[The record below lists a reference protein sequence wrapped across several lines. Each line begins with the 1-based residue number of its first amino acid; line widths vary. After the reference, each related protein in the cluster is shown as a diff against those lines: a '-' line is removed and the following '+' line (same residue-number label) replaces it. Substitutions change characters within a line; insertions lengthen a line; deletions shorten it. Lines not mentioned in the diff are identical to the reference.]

1 MANETV
7 QITDKASALG
17 TTRYA
22 KVDAN
27 GNLQVTA
34 AVQGQGTQLTAS
46 ATGGAGALTASLGGT
61 ANKTTYITGFL
72 VTGSGATAASVIN
85 VTITGTITGTLN
97 YNIVVP
103 AGATTSIQPT
113 GQTFAIPIAAS
124 GTNQAIV
131 VNVPSFGSGNT
142 NAAVS
147 AYGFQ
152 L

>member
-7 QITDKASALG
+7 QITDKASAVG

-22 KVDAN
+22 KIDQN
-27 GNLQVTA
+27 GSLLVSLVAGGTPVT
-34 AVQGQGTQLTAS
+34 GS
-46 ATGGAGALTASLGGT
+46 ATGAASAITATLTSAAGKTA
-61 ANKTTYITGFL
+61 YITGFL
-72 VTGSGATAASVIN
+72 VTGAGATAASVIN

-103 AGATTSIQPT
+103 AGTTTSIQPT

-124 GTNQAIV
+124 GTNTNIV

-147 AYGFQ
+147 AYGF
-152 L
+152 LA